1 MFSSRLLTTAK
12 TWKPWS
18 VFREEQQSWWRD
30 WNNKEYLREWGLFSL
45 EKRKLREDVITLYN
59 YLKRGWSKVEV
70 SIFFQ
75 VTVTL

>member
-1 MFSSRLLTTAK
+1 
-12 TWKPWS
+12 
-18 VFREEQQSWWRD
+18 
-30 WNNKEYLREWGLFSL
+30 LFSL